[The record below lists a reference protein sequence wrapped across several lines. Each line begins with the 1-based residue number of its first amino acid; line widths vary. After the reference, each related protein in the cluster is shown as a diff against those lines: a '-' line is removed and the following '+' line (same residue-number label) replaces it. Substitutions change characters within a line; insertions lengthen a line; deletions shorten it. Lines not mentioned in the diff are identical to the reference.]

1 MPPVKP
7 EVLEGIKE
15 FDSPTIFNA
24 VVKKLGLPNYDYT
37 DHTIRYLTPE
47 FGSIIGYAV
56 TAEVTTNDADSPAAP
71 WDDYYQAL
79 NDTEGPIV
87 AVMKDVDSNPGR
99 GASFGDGMARM
110 HRRLGVVG
118 ALVDGT
124 VRDLEGIRQVGLPMF
139 GWGTVPGHGV
149 FNVTRID
156 APITVGQLRVQPRD
170 LLFGDGDGF
179 VRIPVEHAEEIL
191 KLAHEVREFETGVFE
206 FTEAPDFTFEKWK
219 AWRAELAR

>member
-1 MPPVKP
+1 MPAVKA
-7 EVLEGIKE
+7 EVLEGFKE
-15 FDSPTIFNA
+15 FDSATVFNA
-24 VVKKLGLPNYDYT
+24 VVKKLELPNYDYT

-56 TAEVTTNDADSPAAP
+56 TAELTTNEADSPAAP

-87 AVMKDVDSNPGR
+87 AVMKDVDSDPGR

-110 HRRLGVVG
+110 HRRLGVV
-118 ALVDGT
+118 AAVVDGT
-124 VRDLEGIRQVGLPMF
+124 VRDLGGIREVGLPMF

-156 APITVGQLRVQPRD
+156 APLTVGQLRIQPRD
-170 LLFGDGDGF
+170 LIFGDGDGC
-179 VRIPVEHAEEIL
+179 VRIPPQHSEEIL
-191 KLAHEVREFETGVFE
+191 KLCHEVREFEAGVFE
-206 FTEAPDFTFEKWK
+206 FIESADFTFEKWK
-219 AWRAELAR
+219 TWREQLAK

>member
-7 EVLEGIKE
+7 EVLEGLKE

-56 TAEVTTNDADSPAAP
+56 TAEVTTNDADSAAAP

-124 VRDLEGIRQVGLPMF
+124 VRDLGGDSPGRVAHV
-139 GWGTVPGHGV
+139 WVGHG
-149 FNVTRID
+149 TR
-156 APITVGQLRVQPRD
+156 PWGLQC
-170 LLFGDGDGF
+170 
-179 VRIPVEHAEEIL
+179 HAHRC
-191 KLAHEVREFETGVFE
+191 ANHGGS
-206 FTEAPDFTFEKWK
+206 A
-219 AWRAELAR
+219 ARSTARFAVW